1 MPEAD
6 RSAGR
11 RCGIPRNL
19 VLTAVLWMLLLAG
32 TAPARAQGEQPF
44 AAWLAAFRT
53 EAAAAGI
60 SPATLDRALA
70 GLTPNPRVIELD
82 DRQPQFTITF
92 WDYIDN
98 AISDSRIAEGQRMLA
113 RYGRLLGEVE
123 ARYGVPARF
132 LVAFWG
138 LETGYGTFMGD
149 FSVIRSLA
157 TLAHRGRRGDM
168 FRAQLLDALRM
179 VDSGYA
185 TVDQLRGS
193 WAGAMGHTQFMP
205 GTYMRYAVDADGD
218 GRRNI
223 WSSLPDVFASSA
235 NYLSE
240 AGWQPNETWGREVRV
255 PAGFDWSLADLSI
268 RLPLSDWQARGVRR
282 MDGGA
287 LPAADMEASLILPM
301 GHRGP
306 AFLVYD
312 NFRVIMEWNHSVFY
326 AVSVGHLADRLIG
339 AGPLTGPR
347 PAVGRPLSAAEVEEM
362 QRLLAARGFDP
373 GEPDGRTGP
382 LTRAALRSFQSHA
395 GVPADGF
402 PTLEMLALLRGGT
415 MPVHSN

>member
-1 MPEAD
+1 MAEGD
-6 RSAGR
+6 RAARRPHGPCRIVALAG
-11 RCGIPRNL
+11 
-19 VLTAVLWMLLLAG
+19 VLCLLLLAG
-32 TAPARAQGEQPF
+32 AAPARAQAEQSF
-44 AAWLAAFRT
+44 SAWLAGFRT

-60 SPATLDRALA
+60 SRATLDRALT
-70 GLTPNPRVIELD
+70 GLTPNPRVAELD

-113 RYGRLLGEVE
+113 QYGRLLGEVE

-138 LETGYGTFMGD
+138 LETGYGSFMGD

-168 FRAQLLDALRM
+168 FRSQLLDALRM
-179 VDSGYA
+179 VDRGYA
-185 TVDQLRGS
+185 TVEQLRGS

-223 WSSLPDVFASSA
+223 WSSLTDVFASSA

-240 AGWQPNETWGREVRV
+240 AGWQPGETWGREVRV

-268 RLPLSDWQARGVRR
+268 RLPLSEWQARGVRR
-282 MDGGA
+282 MDGGT

-301 GHRGP
+301 GHQGP

-339 AGPLTGPR
+339 AGPLAGPR

-362 QRLLAARGFDP
+362 QRLLAAHGFDP
-373 GEPDGRTGP
+373 GEPDGRSGP

-395 GVPADGF
+395 GLPADGF
-402 PTLEMLALLRGGT
+402 PTLEMLARLRRGAV
-415 MPVHSN
+415 PVRN